1 MAFDPARVRA
11 LVFDYGNTLIP
22 YGRAELTVYGD
33 RLHAAIEDAFGPLDR
48 SAFDAHRQASR
59 MAPFAG
65 TAPSY
70 RETDLRALSIELVE
84 RFYGRAP
91 SAAQVDDL
99 LQVRHAAFVE
109 SIVAG
114 REALAVLGALK
125 ARYPLALLSNYPDG
139 PAIRASLDRI
149 GMTPYFD
156 AIVISGELGYCKPH
170 PITFATVLQAL
181 ALPAQAVAHVGDNWL
196 ADVQGAKR
204 VGMQMI
210 YTTEY
215 VPPEEHTRAPEDHQ
229 PDLIIR
235 RLSELTAR
243 LGV

>member
-1 MAFDPARVRA
+1 MAFDPSRVRA

-22 YGRAELTVYGD
+22 YGRRELTVYGD
-33 RLHAAIEDAFGPLDR
+33 RLHAALEDCFGPLDR
-48 SAFDAHRQASR
+48 AAFDAHRQASR

-65 TAPSY
+65 EAPNY

-84 RFYGRAP
+84 RFYGRSP

-99 LQVRHAAFVE
+99 LQVRHTAFVE
-109 SIVAG
+109 SIVPGTDAM
-114 REALAVLGALK
+114 AALGALK

-139 PAIRASLDRI
+139 PAIRSSLDRI

-181 ALPAQAVAHVGDNWL
+181 ALPAQSVAHVGDNWL
-196 ADVQGAKR
+196 ADVQGSKR

-215 VPPEEHTRAPEDHQ
+215 APPEDHVRTPLDHL
-229 PDLIIR
+229 PDVTIR
-235 RLSELTAR
+235 RLAELPAL
-243 LGV
+243 LGA